1 VIDDVS
7 ISVAETVEDVG
18 LVVGGG
24 ETVGLSVGGT
34 TETVSLVVAAAGDVA
49 TLAVVEAAETIALAV
64 LPDADAVAVAIADH
78 GETVVITVAPPTTGE
93 AAAETWETVAKNLG
107 AYPATLAYAAGELA
121 SITYATP
128 GGSIVKTLNRT
139 AGRLASIVLSGA
151 LPSGIAT
158 TKTLAYSGE
167 TLTGVAYG

>member
-1 VIDDVS
+1 MIDDVS

-78 GETVVITVAPPTTGE
+78 GETVVIEVAANTGE
-93 AAAETWETVAKNLG
+93 AAETWETVAKNLR

-158 TKTLAYSGE
+158 TKTLTYSGE